1 MVDVFDVLALEDLGE
16 GRSRLPVVA
25 RLCAGDGRIFGGVL
39 AAAAGA
45 AAARATPDRAMAL
58 LSTEFLAPASVGDEL
73 TLEQRTRSSRRI
85 MTTSEIVCSA
95 PDRIVCVAS
104 CIQVEPPS
112 ERKNE
117 FTAPAPHV
125 PAPSQCPPRT
135 YRWPDPASISSWLE
149 VRVAR
154 EAYGQGRALLWIR
167 LHGIEHQRGPV
178 LAIASDHVAFVAGMM
193 LGTGV
198 RMWTVEQSVRFCAA
212 TGEQSEWVLVEVVL
226 DAIDERVVH
235 GQARTWTADGCLTAL
250 SQQTLLI
257 TAGRGNPAGEEG
269 THE

>member
-73 TLEQRTRSSRRI
+73 TREQPTRSSRRI
-85 MTTSEIVCSA
+85 MTASEIVCSA

-125 PAPSQCPPRT
+125 PAP
-135 YRWPDPASISSWLE
+135 
-149 VRVAR
+149 
-154 EAYGQGRALLWIR
+154 
-167 LHGIEHQRGPV
+167 
-178 LAIASDHVAFVAGMM
+178 
-193 LGTGV
+193 
-198 RMWTVEQSVRFCAA
+198 
-212 TGEQSEWVLVEVVL
+212 
-226 DAIDERVVH
+226 
-235 GQARTWTADGCLTAL
+235 
-250 SQQTLLI
+250 
-257 TAGRGNPAGEEG
+257 
-269 THE
+269 